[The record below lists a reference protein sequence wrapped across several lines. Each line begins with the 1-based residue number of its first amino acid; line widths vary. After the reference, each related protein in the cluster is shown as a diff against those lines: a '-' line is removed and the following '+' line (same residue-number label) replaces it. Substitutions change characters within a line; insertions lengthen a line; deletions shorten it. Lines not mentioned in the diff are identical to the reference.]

1 MNNNITHL
9 TNGDFEVM
17 PDDELTANE
26 SLYSVLVEIR
36 KDAVKQYKIAES
48 NNYAKY
54 CLIVDIIKYIKG
66 EK

>member
-1 MNNNITHL
+1 MNNTIKHL
-9 TNGDFEVM
+9 NGDFEVM

-26 SLYSVLVEIR
+26 SLYSVLVESR
-36 KDAVKQYKIAES
+36 KDAVKQYKVAES

>member
-1 MNNNITHL
+1 MNNTIKHL
-9 TNGDFEVM
+9 NGDFEVM
-17 PDDELTANE
+17 PDDELTENE

-36 KDAVKQYKIAES
+36 KDAVKQYKVAES

>member
-1 MNNNITHL
+1 MNNTIKHL
-9 TNGDFEVM
+9 NGDFEVM
-17 PDDELTANE
+17 PDDELTENE
-26 SLYSVLVEIR
+26 SLYSVLVESR
-36 KDAVKQYKIAES
+36 KDAVKQYKVAES